1 MFGNLNQSVQE
12 IEICKIQWKSSC
24 FPGFNTKHRTP
35 YIRILEAFNKHGALS
50 YSARVILVFVWV
62 VSRRI
67 SDYLPS
73 LRSLSQKLFQ
83 AK

>member
-1 MFGNLNQSVQE
+1 MFGNSVLLVS
-12 IEICKIQWKSSC
+12 I
-24 FPGFNTKHRTP
+24 NTKHRTP